1 MAQILSLTVPGET
14 VCDGGRAGL
23 LHLCAQ
29 GALWSGTFPGGQAGL
44 PLWWTGKAPPSWGGQ
59 RGQGHDHSPV
69 QRTSVL
75 PVLTV
80 GHVHATCTVTTC
92 EGNPPAPRLP
102 WARSCRHPQAGL
114 LVAWG
119 PQQMQEL

>member
-1 MAQILSLTVPGET
+1 MRVKFCVMEGRQGCCCYVRKVPCG
-14 VCDGGRAGL
+14 AGP
-23 LHLCAQ
+23 
-29 GALWSGTFPGGQAGL
+29 SRGQADL
-44 PLWWTGKAPPSWGGQ
+44 SLWWTGQAPPSWGGQ

-75 PVLTV
+75 PVFTV
-80 GHVHATCTVTTC
+80 GHVDATCTVTMC
-92 EGNPPAPRLP
+92 EGNPQAPRLP

-119 PQQMQEL
+119 P